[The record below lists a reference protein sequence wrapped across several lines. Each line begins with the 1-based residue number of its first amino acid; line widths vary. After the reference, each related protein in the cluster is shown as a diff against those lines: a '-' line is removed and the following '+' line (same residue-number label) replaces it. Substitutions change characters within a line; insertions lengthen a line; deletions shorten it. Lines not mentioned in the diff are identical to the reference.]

1 MQQCKNFNPKL
12 NVYVPHINQDEVKQS
27 RDAKSIK
34 YDAQQ
39 QYLKLQQ
46 YHTPRVTQERFKWT
60 QDPSDWFALVIT
72 LIGVSTAK
80 PRKLFELFPKSF
92 NLTTVALGSHLQKYK
107 LKIQRE
113 FHLESFD

>member
-1 MQQCKNFNPKL
+1 MSSNEIQQSND
-12 NVYVPHINQDEVKQS
+12 V
-27 RDAKSIK
+27 RSIK

-39 QYLKLQQ
+39 QYMKFQQ
-46 YHTPRVTQERFKWT
+46 YNTPRMSQERFKWT
-60 QDPSDWFALVIT
+60 QEPSDWFALVIT

-80 PRKLFELFPKSF
+80 PRKLFELFPKKF

-113 FHLESFD
+113 FNLESFDQI